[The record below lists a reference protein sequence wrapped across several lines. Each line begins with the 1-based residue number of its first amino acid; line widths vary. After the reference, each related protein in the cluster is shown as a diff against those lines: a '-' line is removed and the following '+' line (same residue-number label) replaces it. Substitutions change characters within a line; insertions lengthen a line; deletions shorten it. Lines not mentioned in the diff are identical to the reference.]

1 MIFWIIATLATSQN
15 PQKKTYLGIIADSW
29 VGVSEF
35 FIGEFSPNFYLKN
48 MILTYTKDF
57 SFLKMAQLSDFEKTK
72 FQIAK
77 FLCQKVA
84 KNMERFFFF

>member
-1 MIFWIIATLATSQN
+1 MVVTLASSQN
-15 PQKKTYLGIIADSW
+15 PQKKLILIIADFW

-57 SFLKMAQLSDFEKTK
+57 SLKKWPNC
-72 FQIAK
+72 QILKEINSELLNLYA
-77 FLCQKVA
+77 
-84 KNMERFFFF
+84 RR